1 MNPLNPIA
9 APLPI
14 TGDDVIQD
22 LISVLNAQSDTYTQ
36 MYEVVRSRFLAL
48 AAVDFDTLTELVGR
62 EQPMIAHL
70 RRLESARTML
80 LRPLAARLGLGAERL
95 TVTELCKHVSP
106 EESKALAGA
115 RDRLVAVAD
124 RVQQANEQNRVL
136 LEGCLDS
143 VNDLAQSLLQVIE
156 MNPQYGALG
165 GAANQTGTGDPPRL
179 ADLRA

>member
-1 MNPLNPIA
+1 MTSLNPIP

-14 TGDDVIQD
+14 TGEDVIQD
-22 LISVLNAQSDTYTQ
+22 LISVLHAQCDTYTQ
-36 MYEVVRSRFLAL
+36 MYDVVRSRFMAL

-80 LRPLAARLGLGAERL
+80 LRPLAARLGLVAERL
-95 TVTELCKHVSP
+95 TVTEVCKHVSP

-124 RVQQANEQNRVL
+124 RVQQANEQNRIL

-143 VNDLAQSLLQVIE
+143 VNDLAQSLLQAIE

-165 GAANQTGTGDPPRL
+165 GAANQAGAGDPPRL

>member
-48 AAVDFDTLTELVGR
+48 AAVDFDTLTDLVGR

-80 LRPLAARLGLGAERL
+80 LRPLAARLGLIADRL
-95 TVTELCKHVSP
+95 TVTELCKHVSL
-106 EESKALAGA
+106 EESKALAAA

-143 VNDLAQSLLQVIE
+143 VNDLAQSLLQAIE